1 MILKIWGYHLKSWP
15 IYQIPLDL
23 LYPTITFGCA
33 YMVCLISIF
42 QTFFWNRKYWILFKT
57 LHCISV
63 HIHNFKPLNS
73 MIPYFILEDSLSL
86 KIPSIIFALHIL
98 LNLTGKCNHIC
109 VSYGRKR
116 TNSTPAKQVFIL
128 DMLLIF
134 SWTKVMKQL
143 IKLLLKYFTFFTISS
158 LRFREMKLFRF

>member
-1 MILKIWGYHLKSWP
+1 MYL
-15 IYQIPLDL
+15 IPLDL
-23 LYPTITFGCA
+23 LYRTTTFGCA

-73 MIPYFILEDSLSL
+73 MIPFFILEDSLSL
-86 KIPSIIFALHIL
+86 KFRALFSRNIFCWTS
-98 LNLTGKCNHIC
+98 TGKCNHIC